1 MAYSGDSALGAP
13 AARPLSALRS
23 PGDEQK
29 AAESILRQTVRKAIG
44 DEVEKV
50 ELLPVPGL
58 AGRVLVET
66 ARALTAT
73 MVVPATRGE
82 HAARLLGAVSQ
93 YVLRHAPCPVL
104 VVPEASKGL

>member
-1 MAYSGDSALGAP
+1 MSLASQLAAP
-13 AARPLSALRS
+13 HVAVPMV
-23 PGDEQK
+23 ETNTT
-29 AAESILRQTVRKAIG
+29 QTVRQTIG

-58 AGRVLVET
+58 PGRVLVET
-66 ARALTAT
+66 ARTLTAT
-73 MVVPATRGE
+73 MVMLATRGE